1 MSCHRS
7 FDVMLIMFILLFWGG
22 GGGGGWRSVL
32 GPNVRNVVR
41 VNIDLAD

>member
-22 GGGGGWRSVL
+22 GGGGGWRAVL
-32 GPNVRNVVR
+32 GPNVRPVVR